1 MRKQQTLLCTDRYK
15 HQIHHCDFGNCFIMR
30 HPHRAFTWRPGILNC
45 NATDKDGACC
55 FLFPQS
61 IPSSTACDGDNCYP
75 ALMAF
80 LPSAS
85 GTKAVLDALKIIS
98 NSQSED
104 SITLQI
110 NILARLGICQL
121 YKKKSG
127 MG

>member
-1 MRKQQTLLCTDRYK
+1 
-15 HQIHHCDFGNCFIMR
+15 
-30 HPHRAFTWRPGILNC
+30 
-45 NATDKDGACC
+45 
-55 FLFPQS
+55 
-61 IPSSTACDGDNCYP
+61 
-75 ALMAF
+75 MAF